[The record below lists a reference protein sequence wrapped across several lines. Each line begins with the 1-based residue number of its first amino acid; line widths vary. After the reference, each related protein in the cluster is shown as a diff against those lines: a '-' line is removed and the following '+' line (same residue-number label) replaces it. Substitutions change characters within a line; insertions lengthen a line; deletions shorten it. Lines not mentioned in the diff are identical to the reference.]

1 MTGNVVARRYAK
13 ALFAVGQKSGGEALD
28 AFGKEL
34 SALAG
39 VLDGSPEAFSFFKN
53 PAFSAEEKKSVLKKL
68 AEKVAVGQMM
78 QNFCDLLADKDRVDV
93 LPCIAEDFQ
102 SMLDQENGVIAG
114 SLVTAFELSD
124 GRKKEL
130 TDKLEKQTGKKLD
143 LDFATDAD
151 ILGGVVLKVGD
162 KVLDASLRAQLD
174 ILKEQIK
181 RGE

>member
-13 ALFAVGQKSGGEALD
+13 ALFAVGQKSGGESLD

-39 VLDGSPEAFSFFKN
+39 VLDESPEAFSFFRN
-53 PAFSAEEKKSVLKKL
+53 PAFSAEEKKSVLKTI
-68 AEKVAVGQMM
+68 AETLSVGTMM
-78 QNFCDLLADKDRVDV
+78 QNFCDLLADKGRVDV
-93 LPCIAEDFQ
+93 LPGIAADFQ
-102 SMLDQENGVIAG
+102 SMLDQKNGVISG

-124 GRKKEL
+124 ARRKEL
-130 TDKLEKQTGKKLD
+130 TEKLEKQTGSKLD
-143 LDFATDAD
+143 LEFDAD
-151 ILGGVVLKVGD
+151 PTILGGVVLKVGD

>member
-13 ALFAVGQKSGGEALD
+13 ALFAVGRKAGDQELQ

-53 PAFSAEEKKSVLKKL
+53 PAFSADEKKAVLKKI
-68 AEKVAVGQMM
+68 AEKVSVGPMM
-78 QNFCDLLADKDRVDV
+78 QNFCDLLAEKGRVDV
-93 LPCIAEDFQ
+93 LPFIAADYQ
-102 SMLDQENGVIAG
+102 KMLDQAQGVVAG

-124 GRKKEL
+124 ARRKEL
-130 TDKLEKQTGKKLD
+130 TEKLENQTGKKLD
-143 LDFATDAD
+143 LDFAAD
-151 ILGGVVLKVGD
+151 SEILGGVVLKVGD

>member
-1 MTGNVVARRYAK
+1 VGRK
-13 ALFAVGQKSGGEALD
+13 AGDQELQ

-53 PAFSAEEKKSVLKKL
+53 PAFSADEKKAVLKKI
-68 AEKVAVGQMM
+68 AEKVSVGPMM
-78 QNFCDLLADKDRVDV
+78 QNFCDLLAEKGRVDV
-93 LPCIAEDFQ
+93 LPFIAADYQ
-102 SMLDQENGVIAG
+102 KMLDQAQGVVAG

-124 GRKKEL
+124 ARRKEL
-130 TDKLEKQTGKKLD
+130 TEKLEKQTGKKLD
-143 LDFATDAD
+143 LDFAAD
-151 ILGGVVLKVGD
+151 SEILGGVVLKVGD